1 MDIYIRLL
9 VTHKTPGYGHSLWCE
24 SNLGGVV
31 LQYRVSRWWCSCLCC
46 WLKDTRA
53 SRDTKSYGPPL
64 DEMSPLLFL
73 LAVLPLL
80 LLRAPATT
88 ADWQYDPSPNPKS
101 VVKAGKARFTVL
113 TDRIVRMEWGVQVD
127 AATWGV
133 LNRNL
138 PAPSF
143 QHSVERGVL
152 TITTQALKVG
162 STGALQES
170 SIDLDITSQNTTYC
184 SLVKLQIKETD

>member
-1 MDIYIRLL
+1 
-9 VTHKTPGYGHSLWCE
+9 
-24 SNLGGVV
+24 
-31 LQYRVSRWWCSCLCC
+31 
-46 WLKDTRA
+46 
-53 SRDTKSYGPPL
+53 
-64 DEMSPLLFL
+64 MSPLLFL
-73 LAVLPLL
+73 LAVLSLL

-88 ADWQYDPSPNPKS
+88 AEWQYDPSPNPKS

-138 PAPSF
+138 PVPSF

-162 STGALQES
+162 STGTKTPLQ
-170 SIDLDITSQNTTYC
+170 YC
-184 SLVKLQIKETD
+184 SLVWLQIKETDYS